1 MSPMP
6 GRNPYRPG
14 VGLTPLYLAGRDGQL
29 RRFRSI
35 LRGAPDIPANV
46 RVDGLRGV
54 GKTVLLGEFQ
64 RIAAAEAWD
73 SDMLELEHR
82 HDDPDALVA
91 ALSTL
96 CRRARE
102 RISRSA
108 RIRRQ
113 MGKAVEQISK
123 IEVEFSDV
131 RLGFDPEAT
140 ASDVELAESLYE
152 TVVASVRRG
161 RNGFVLLLDEAQVLE
176 DPASLS
182 VLVAAISALQ
192 RNEVPIALV
201 VAGLPHLAANLLK
214 ARTYTERMFR
224 GEELLALDA
233 AAARDALVRPLDETG
248 VAIDADVVDHVVAE
262 VDGYPYFIQLWGAE
276 LWDAAD
282 HADIQHLG
290 TDLLTVVAPE
300 IQRRLDTDFYEPRV
314 RILTP
319 AEQDVLLTTRN
330 CPYPPLHV
338 ADIIERSDK
347 TMGNI
352 NVLLGRMVQAGVI
365 YRLRRGEYDYTAP
378 QFHEFLQRRTP

>member
-14 VGLTPLYLAGRDGQL
+14 VGLTPLYLAGRDGEL

-46 RVDGLRGV
+46 RITGLRGV
-54 GKTVLLGEFQ
+54 GKTVLLGEYQ
-64 RIAAAEAWD
+64 RLSAEEGWD
-73 SDMLELEHR
+73 ADMLELEHR
-82 HDDPDALVA
+82 HNDPSSLVA
-91 ALSTL
+91 ALTTL
-96 CRRARE
+96 CTRAQA

-108 RIRRQ
+108 RVRRQ

-123 IEVEFSDV
+123 IEVEFNDV
-131 RLGFDPEAT
+131 RLGFDPAAT
-140 ASDVELAESLYE
+140 ATDIDLAETLYE
-152 TVVASVRRG
+152 TVVASVNRG
-161 RNGFVLLLDEAQVLE
+161 RNGFVLLLDETQVLE

-182 VLVAAISALQ
+182 VLIAAVAALQ
-192 RNEVPIALV
+192 RTEVPIAVV
-201 VAGLPHLAANLLK
+201 VAGLPHLTANLLK
-214 ARTYTERMFR
+214 ARTYSERMFR
-224 GEELLALDA
+224 GEVLGPLDRE
-233 AAARDALVRPLDETG
+233 AARQALIRPLDETG
-248 VAIDADVVDHVVAE
+248 IAIDDTVVDRVVAE

-290 TDLLTVVAPE
+290 IELIDLVAPE
-300 IQRRLDTDFYEPRV
+300 IQRRLDTDFYEPRL

-319 AEQDVLLTTRN
+319 AEQDVAITTGD
-330 CPYPPLHV
+330 CPYPPIRV
-338 ADIIERSDK
+338 ADIVERSNK

-365 YRLRRGEYDYTAP
+365 FRLRRGEYDYTAP
-378 QFHEFLQRRTP
+378 RFYEFLQRRGS